1 MDSDILSQPIKSC
14 DEQGK
19 IVWMICRDL
28 KTLYFNYIG
37 FWRTIIWNYLSHL
50 TISHT
55 LRAFCPSHWKIILLF
70 FWKSVDYFNIVTY
83 ICFPEHL
90 HLRSTHNKQLLTN
103 FSKLRQRHDLFLKCS
118 KMFDM
123 CWKQNFWDHFK
134 LYTFTW
140 KSKQTVTYLF
150 HESKIWDEENLL
162 IFYEFTDLLWALLIE
177 QAGSSSFCIK
187 VILLSQ
193 VLGKEER

>member
-19 IVWMICRDL
+19 IVWMICRDI
-28 KTLYFNYIG
+28 KYLYFNYIG

-118 KMFDM
+118 KMFDNVLETKLLRPFQIIHLHM
-123 CWKQNFWDHFK
+123 EVKTNGYIFISWIKNMRWGKFTNILCVYRFAMSIAHWASWK
-134 LYTFTW
+134 
-140 KSKQTVTYLF
+140 
-150 HESKIWDEENLL
+150 
-162 IFYEFTDLLWALLIE
+162 
-177 QAGSSSFCIK
+177 
-187 VILLSQ
+187 
-193 VLGKEER
+193 

>member
-1 MDSDILSQPIKSC
+1 M
-14 DEQGK
+14 
-19 IVWMICRDL
+19 
-28 KTLYFNYIG
+28 
-37 FWRTIIWNYLSHL
+37 WRTRQNSVDDLQRSKNSVLQLYWILTHNYMELFVTSHNFSHPESVLPL
-50 TISHT
+50 TLKDNFT
-55 LRAFCPSHWKIILLF
+55 FC
-70 FWKSVDYFNIVTY
+70 WKSVDYFNIVTY